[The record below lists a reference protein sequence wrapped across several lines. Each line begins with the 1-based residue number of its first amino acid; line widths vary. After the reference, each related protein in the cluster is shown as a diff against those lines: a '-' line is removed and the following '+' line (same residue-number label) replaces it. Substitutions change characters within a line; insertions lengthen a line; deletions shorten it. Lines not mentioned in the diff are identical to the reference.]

1 MKNSNDTSWD
11 RTSDLPI
18 LLLYLFLNSDGQCG
32 VRTGH
37 PGLDYEQGRLF
48 LFSNTSS
55 PAMSSSIQDSEDS
68 VNLHKTGRSKRE
80 YSFFQCG

>member
-18 LLLYLFLNSDGQCG
+18 LLLYFFLNSDGQCG

-37 PGLDYEQGRLF
+37 PGLDYEQGPT
-48 LFSNTSS
+48 FSLLQHVQ
-55 PAMSSSIQDSEDS
+55 PGKE
-68 VNLHKTGRSKRE
+68 VVHPG
-80 YSFFQCG
+80 Y